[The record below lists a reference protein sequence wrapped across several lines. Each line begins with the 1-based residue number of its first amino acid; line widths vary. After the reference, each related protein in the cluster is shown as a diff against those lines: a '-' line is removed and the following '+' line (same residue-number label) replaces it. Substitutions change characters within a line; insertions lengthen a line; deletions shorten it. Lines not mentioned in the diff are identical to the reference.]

1 MRVKCALENQK
12 IKIGQYTELNKK
24 KWGECVAGKRQI
36 DPFKSSVLLW
46 DISKQCRTRLDITE
60 RGV

>member
-1 MRVKCALENQK
+1 MCTWKTGKLKSVSTLSL
-12 IKIGQYTELNKK
+12 IK

-36 DPFKSSVLLW
+36 DPFKSSALLW
-46 DISKQCRTRLDITE
+46 DITKQCRTRSDITE